1 MGQFFLQDYVYY
13 TIFVCYNKANEC
25 KRIKFVIRNVVL
37 VIEPVN
43 KYLYY
48 AYFSNGR
55 TVDVISLQICV
66 LIVHCT

>member
-43 KYLYY
+43 TYTMPTL
-48 AYFSNGR
+48 A
-55 TVDVISLQICV
+55 TAEQLM
-66 LIVHCT
+66 